1 MRPLTFSEACS
12 ELADLAPDSRVRA
25 MRVLAAAMQQGAAD
39 RVAPGALKVFDPLE
53 CLAADASRCEYFG
66 RPVPHE
72 QRVCL
77 VALDPDVPCPQ
88 AGR

>member
-1 MRPLTFSEACS
+1 MRPLTFSEACGV
-12 ELADLAPDSRVRA
+12 LAGMPADSRARTA
-25 MRVLAAAMQQGAAD
+25 RGLAAAMQQGAAD
-39 RVAPGALKVFDPLE
+39 RIAPGALTVFDPLE
-53 CLAADASRCEYFG
+53 CLASDASRCAYFG

-77 VALDPDVPCPQ
+77 VALDPDVSCPQ